1 MNESLSESGQ
11 TYGESIGPEDAIS
24 TATGEAQPRNEKLG
38 GHNLPLM
45 AGILF
50 MLLTFAAGLGL
61 GFNIGLWRA
70 QTESANLAV
79 TSTDPDVGHA
89 AEPSSSARTVEALNQ
104 QFDVFWE
111 AMDLLYHDFY
121 GEIPSSEQMT
131 FGAIQGAIDLL
142 DDPNTSFLTPEEAEF
157 FRSNIEGSFEGIG
170 ARVEWDVQADAV
182 RITEPFENQPAWNAG
197 LRRGDLLV
205 AIDGESLSGS
215 NLTEAIKKIRGKKGS
230 TVVLSVLHSGANVP
244 VDVPVV
250 RDRIEIPTVTAQMV
264 GDGQDIAYVRLSSFN
279 ENASRQV
286 RQGLEDLLSQN
297 PQGLI
302 FDLRGNSGGLLREAV
317 AVTSLFQEE
326 GNVLIERFADGSE
339 KIYPAEGQAVAPT
352 IPMLVLVNGGSAS
365 ASEIVAG
372 ALQDAKRA
380 QLLGEIT
387 YGKGSVQLPHRLS
400 NNGILRVTI
409 ARWFTPNDRTI
420 DGAGLE
426 PDIPVEL
433 TDEQRIAGDDP
444 QLTRAIEYFNAQ

>member
-1 MNESLSESGQ
+1 MLTEPSRA
-11 TYGESIGPEDAIS
+11 EDVIL
-24 TATGEAQPRNEKLG
+24 AQPAEAEPPAKKHTNCG
-38 GHNLPLM
+38 LPIV
-45 AGILF
+45 AGIIF
-50 MLLTFAAGLGL
+50 MLLTFVAGLSL

-70 QTESANLAV
+70 KAESIPLAV
-79 TSTDPDVGHA
+79 SATTSNSGQAEERA
-89 AEPSSSARTVEALNQ
+89 ASASTVEALNQ

-111 AMDLLYHDFY
+111 AMNLLYHDFY
-121 GEIPSSEQMT
+121 GQIPPPDQMT
-131 FGAIQGAIDLL
+131 FGAIQGAVNLL
-142 DDPNTSFLTPEEAEF
+142 NDPNTSFLTPEEADF
-157 FRSNIEGSFEGIG
+157 FRSNMEGSFEGIG
-170 ARVEWDVQADAV
+170 ARVEWDAQADAV

-197 LRRGDLLV
+197 LRRGDLVV
-205 AIDGESLSGS
+205 AIDGEPLAGS
-215 NLTEAIKKIRGKKGS
+215 NLTEAIQKIRGEKGS
-230 TVVLSVLHSGANVP
+230 TVVLSVLHGDATAT
-244 VDVPVV
+244 VDVSVV
-250 RDRIEIPTVTAQMV
+250 RDRIEIPTVTAAMV
-264 GDGQDIAYVRLSSFN
+264 GDAQDVAYIRLNSFN

-297 PQGLI
+297 PRGLL

-317 AVTSLFQEE
+317 AVTSLFMAD

-339 KIYPAEGQAVAPT
+339 KVYQTEGQALAAT

-372 ALQDAKRA
+372 ALQDSGRA
-380 QLLGEIT
+380 QLLGETT

-409 ARWFTPNDRTI
+409 ARWFTPNDRSI

-426 PDIPVEL
+426 PDMRVEL

-444 QLTRAIEYFNAQ
+444 QLARAIEYFNEQ